1 MKATIKVFKDNMGAE
16 FTPQLEKAW
25 KVTLNV
31 FEGAMISDNYE
42 PKEELPEDI
51 AEKLLNP

>member
-25 KVTLNV
+25 QVTLNV

-42 PKEELPEDI
+42 L
-51 AEKLLNP
+51 